1 MDRIRTYLQA
11 LEANLRA
18 GDATEHTHRP
28 ALQALLE
35 SIAPGIRAVNEPR
48 RVECGAP
55 DFRVSRE
62 PGPVTVGYVETK
74 DVGESLDEAERSD
87 QLQRYLRSLPN
98 LILTDYLEFRWYVD
112 GEFRGSAQVARVGP
126 GGKLLRNK
134 HGARALPDLLKD
146 FVSHRP
152 APIATPRELAE
163 RMARLTYLIRDVVV
177 EAFALDMASPL
188 LRDLRHAFAVTLL
201 PDLDDP
207 QKTGEFADMYA
218 QTLAYGLFS
227 ARAMDTAKGFTRQD
241 AQNLIPKTNP
251 FLRRFFYEI
260 TGPDMD
266 EEPHAGFVDDL
277 AHLLENA
284 DMSAILADFGRRTR
298 QEDPVVHFYETFLAA
313 YDPQLRETRGVYYTP
328 EPVVSYIV
336 RSVDALLKS
345 RFGCPWGLAE
355 MQKDVYILDP
365 ATGTAT
371 FLYFVIQRIHDALR
385 ELGQGGLWPGYVED
399 NLLDRVFGFELLMAP
414 YTVAHMK
421 LSVLLRELGYQPSG
435 KKRLGIYLTNTLE
448 EAGQRVDNLF
458 GWRMIGD
465 EAKEAAAIKR
475 DKPIMVVLGNPP
487 YSGISANKGA
497 WIEGLLKGK
506 LPNGDVVPSYYEVD
520 GKPLGEKKLW
530 LQDDYVK
537 FIRWGQWRIEQ
548 TGAGVLAF
556 ITNHGY
562 LDNPTFRGM
571 RQQLMRAFTDIYI
584 LDLHGNVKK
593 RETAPDGSKDENVFD
608 IQQGVAIGIFVKERG
623 KSGPAR
629 VHHADLWGL
638 RDGKYRA
645 LFEMDVATTLWREL
659 SPRSPFYLFVPRNVD
674 LEGEYQQ
681 GWKVT
686 EIFPVSVTGIVTAR
700 DHFVF
705 DYDKVALL
713 RRIREFADPTLSDD
727 QIRFRYFAGKGSDKY
742 PDGDTRGWKLPEARQ
757 RVRNDPDWDK
767 RIVPCLYRPFDVRF
781 LYYADWM
788 VDWPRPEVMRHML
801 AGKNLGLIFMRQVAL
816 NEEYTHFGVTRTLID
831 NRAFYSNKG
840 IMSLAPLYLYTETKQ
855 EKPLRGGGKVV
866 MMALLEP
873 GAGYA
878 TRHANL
884 SPEFVAAFAEK
895 LSMEYVP
902 DGRGDL
908 RATFGPED
916 VFHYIYAVFH
926 SPTYRDRYAEF
937 LKTDFPRVPLTSDA
951 ALFRALAA
959 KGEELVALHL
969 MESPALDALITCFP
983 VEGDNEVTKVQYQE
997 PSDDAPGRVHINKT
1011 QYFEGVP
1018 PEVWE
1023 FQVGGY
1029 QVCEKWLKDRKG
1041 RRLTGQDVLH
1051 YQRMVVALRE
1061 TIRLMGEI
1069 DEAIPDWPLP

>member
-1 MDRIRTYLQA
+1 MDPIRAYLQT

-28 ALQALLE
+28 ALKALLE
-35 SIAPGIRAVNEPR
+35 SMAPGTLAVNEPK

-55 DFRVSRE
+55 DFSVARA

-74 DVGESLDEAERSD
+74 DVGHSLDEAERSE
-87 QLQRYLRSLPN
+87 QLGRYLRSLPN

-134 HGARALPDLLKD
+134 HGAKALPELLKD
-146 FVSHRP
+146 FLSHKP

-163 RMARLTYLIRDVVV
+163 RMARLAFLIRDVIM
-177 EAFALDMASPL
+177 EAFALDMASPM
-188 LRDLRHAFAVTLL
+188 LRDLRHAFALTLL
-201 PDLDDP
+201 PDLDEP
-207 QKTGEFADMYA
+207 EKTGEFADMYA

-251 FLRRFFYEI
+251 FLRNFFYQI

-284 DMSAILADFGRRTR
+284 DMAAILADFGKRTR

-336 RSVDALLKS
+336 RSVDALLRS

-371 FLYFVIQRIHDALR
+371 FLYFVIQRIHDALV

-448 EAGQRVDNLF
+448 EAERHVETLF
-458 GWRMIGD
+458 GPLRAISE
-465 EAKEAAAIKR
+465 EAQEAAAVKR
-475 DKPIMVVLGNPP
+475 EKPIMVVLGNPP
-487 YSGISANKGA
+487 YSGHSANRSWQIKDGKRTPTF
-497 WIEGLLKGK
+497 IGNLLR
-506 LPNGDVVPSYYEVD
+506 DYYFVD
-520 GKPLGEKKLW
+520 GKPLGERNPKW

-571 RQQLMRAFTDIYI
+571 RQQLMQAFTDIYI

-645 LFEMDVATTLWREL
+645 LFEMDVKTTPWQEL
-659 SPRSPFYLFVPRNVD
+659 SPRSPFYLFVPRDVD
-674 LEGEYQQ
+674 LLAEYER

-686 EIFPVSVTGIVTAR
+686 DIFPVNSVGIVTAR
-700 DHFVF
+700 DDLTIQLFPDDVWETVR
-705 DYDKVALL
+705 D
-713 RRIREFADPTLSDD
+713 FARLSVEEA
-727 QIRFRYFAGKGSDKY
+727 RDKY
-742 PDGDTRGWKLPEARQ
+742 GLGKDARDWKVSLAQEDVRDSGPDQ
-757 RVRNDPDWDK
+757 RN
-767 RIVPCLYRPFDVRF
+767 IVPILYRPFDVRYT
-781 LYYADWM
+781 YYTGRTRGFICM
-788 VDWPRPEVMRHML
+788 PRPEVMRHML
-801 AGKNLGLIFMRQVAL
+801 AGKNLGLCVGRQGQVVGGDEWNL
-816 NEEYTHFGVTRTLID
+816 VFCSHGIID
-831 NRAFYSNKG
+831 FNLFYRGGNVNF
-840 IMSLAPLYLYTETKQ
+840 PLYLYTESKQ
-855 EKPLRGGGKVV
+855 EKPLRGGGKVI
-866 MMALLEP
+866 MMTLLEP

-878 TRHANL
+878 TRRANL
-884 SPEFVAAFAEK
+884 SREFVAALAEK
-895 LSMEYVP
+895 LGLEYVP
-902 DGRGDL
+902 DGKGDL
-908 RATFGPED
+908 QATFGPED

-937 LKTDFPRVPLTSDA
+937 LKTDFPRVPLTSDV
-951 ALFRALAA
+951 ALFRTLAA
-959 KGEELVALHL
+959 KGEALVALHL
-969 MESPALDALITCFP
+969 MESPALNALITQFP
-983 VEGDNEVTKVQYQE
+983 VEGDNEVTKVRYQE
-997 PSDDAPGRVHINKT
+997 PLDYVPGRVYINNA

-1041 RRLTGQDVLH
+1041 RRLTGQEVLH
-1051 YQRMVVALRE
+1051 YQRIVVALHE

-1069 DEAIPDWPLP
+1069 DEALPDWPLP

>member
-112 GEFRGSAQVARVGP
+112 GEFRSSVRVARVGP
-126 GGKLLRNK
+126 GGKLLRDK
-134 HGARALPDLLKD
+134 YGARNLPDLLKD
-146 FVSHRP
+146 FVSHKP

-448 EAGQRVDNLF
+448 EADQRVDNLF

-487 YSGISANKGA
+487 YSGHSANRSWQIKDSKRVPTFIGN
-497 WIEGLLKGK
+497 LLR
-506 LPNGDVVPSYYEVD
+506 DYYFVD
-520 GKPLGEKKLW
+520 GKPLGERNPKW

-548 TGAGVLAF
+548 TGAGILAF

-571 RQQLMRAFTDIYI
+571 RQQLMQAFTDIYI
-584 LDLHGNVKK
+584 LDLHGNLKK

-645 LFEMDVATTLWREL
+645 LLEMDVTTTPWREL
-659 SPRSPFYLFVPRNVD
+659 SPRSPLHLFVPREVD
-674 LEGEYQQ
+674 LEGEYER

-686 EIFPVSVTGIVTAR
+686 DIFPVNSVGVVTAR
-700 DHFVF
+700 DNLTIHWSHEDVW
-705 DYDKVALL
+705 DTVRD
-713 RRIREFADPTLSDD
+713 FARLSAEEA
-727 QIRFRYFAGKGSDKY
+727 RDKY
-742 PDGDTRGWKLPEARQ
+742 ALGKDARDWKVSLAQEDVRDSGPEE
-757 RVRNDPDWDK
+757 RN
-767 RIVPCLYRPFDVRF
+767 IVPILYRPFDERYT
-781 LYYADWM
+781 YYTGRTRGFICR
-788 VDWPRPEVMRHML
+788 PRPEVMRHML
-801 AGKNLGLIFMRQVAL
+801 AGKNLGLIVPRRVEVMGPWQHVLCSRLILEHVAL
-816 NEEYTHFGVTRTLID
+816 SLKTID
-831 NRAFYSNKG
+831 
-840 IMSLAPLYLYTETKQ
+840 SLFPLYLYTDTKQ
-855 EKPLRGGGKVV
+855 EKPLRGGGKVI

-878 TRHANL
+878 TRRANL
-884 SPEFVAAFAEK
+884 SPEFVAALAEM
-895 LSMEYVP
+895 LGMEYVP

-908 RATFGPED
+908 RAPSAPRTCSTTSTRSSTPP
-916 VFHYIYAVFH
+916 
-926 SPTYRDRYAEF
+926 PT
-937 LKTDFPRVPLTSDA
+937 
-951 ALFRALAA
+951 
-959 KGEELVALHL
+959 
-969 MESPALDALITCFP
+969 
-983 VEGDNEVTKVQYQE
+983 
-997 PSDDAPGRVHINKT
+997 APGT
-1011 QYFEGVP
+1011 P
-1018 PEVWE
+1018 SS
-1023 FQVGGY
+1023 
-1029 QVCEKWLKDRKG
+1029 
-1041 RRLTGQDVLH
+1041 
-1051 YQRMVVALRE
+1051 
-1061 TIRLMGEI
+1061 
-1069 DEAIPDWPLP
+1069 